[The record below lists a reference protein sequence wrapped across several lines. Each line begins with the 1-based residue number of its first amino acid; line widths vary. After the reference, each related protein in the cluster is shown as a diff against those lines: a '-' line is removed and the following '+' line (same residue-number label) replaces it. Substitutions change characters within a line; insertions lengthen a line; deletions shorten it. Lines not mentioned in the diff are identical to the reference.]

1 MTKVDIDIIS
11 ILLSNETKLTTW
23 LQTGIYSS
31 LLQFSVLHSFTD
43 ADKQPADS
51 LIKVA
56 AFDVDKL
63 LSKASTTSEGAIFNI
78 WGLESLGVLPEDTMQ
93 QLLMEVKILNFKFVS
108 FVS

>member
-1 MTKVDIDIIS
+1 MH
-11 ILLSNETKLTTW
+11 
-23 LQTGIYSS
+23 S
-31 LLQFSVLHSFTD
+31 LTD
-43 ADKQPADS
+43 ADKQPAES

-63 LSKASTTSEGAIFNI
+63 LSKVSTTSEGPSFNI
-78 WGLESLGVLPEDTMQ
+78 QQSLLKEWGLESLGVLPEDTMQ